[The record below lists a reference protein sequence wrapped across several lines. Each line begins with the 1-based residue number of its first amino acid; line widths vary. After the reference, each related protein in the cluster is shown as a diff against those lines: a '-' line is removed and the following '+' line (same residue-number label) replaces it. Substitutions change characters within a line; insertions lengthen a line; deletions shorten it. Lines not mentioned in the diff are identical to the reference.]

1 MYGYNEHTFYGIVKM
16 EQEIKELFSRHEKLQ
31 PSFTVNFVVYHHKI
45 EVSQYMEVTV
55 YVSDVDEVPHSF
67 IMGVEDA
74 IRSTLGAGY
83 ITINVEPIIDDE
95 EQYDFW
101 EYEDVWDSN
110 LAVWEQEVG
119 GDPSRLTYHYPS
131 TPEEDRQAKKVDW
144 PYYGNIYIETQ
155 RSEINF
161 EQNGNNKELG
171 ELGKY
176 KHMVENLNKVL
187 RYFNEDEI
195 DYKVIKAPNTH
206 NLISKLKSDIEVI
219 TESITKQGKGYL
231 SNLYSGETHEVHREL
246 VLYYDVG
253 LKNAY
258 FSYNAVG
265 YNYQWNT
272 ATPDVYKYLNF
283 AAYYRLNDLSWRGLS
298 HRGWL
303 NDESSGRC
311 VRTLHEELGTYK
323 QLQGLFE
330 EELGSLFTQQEWSIN
345 RGDGSGVIFTMDV
358 LAKGPITTIKE
369 SYKGVM
375 YLNKQGQVVA
385 RLSGYKK
392 LNIEEG
398 KVRLDALR
406 QKLGII

>member
-1 MYGYNEHTFYGIVKM
+1 MYGYNEQTLYNIVRL
-16 EQEIKELFSRHEKLQ
+16 EQEVKELFKKYETLQ
-31 PSFTVNFVVYHHKI
+31 PSFTINFLVYHNKI
-45 EVSQYMEVTV
+45 ELSQYMEVTM

-67 IMGVEDA
+67 IIGVEDA
-74 IRSTLGAGY
+74 IRSTLGVGY
-83 ITINVEPIIDDE
+83 ITINVEYNNDYED
-95 EQYDFW
+95 QYDFW
-101 EYEDVWDSN
+101 DSEDVWDSN
-110 LAVWEQEVG
+110 ITIWEQEVG
-119 GDPSRLTYHYPS
+119 GDPSRLTYHYQS
-131 TPEEDRQAKKVDW
+131 THEEDRQAKKVDW
-144 PYYGNIYIETQ
+144 PYYGNIYIVPQ
-155 RSEINF
+155 RSDINF
-161 EQNGNNKELG
+161 EQNGANKDLG
-171 ELGKY
+171 ELGHY
-176 KHMVENLNKVL
+176 KDLVENLNKVL
-187 RYFNEDEI
+187 RYFNADEI

-258 FSYNAVG
+258 FSYNVVG

-272 ATPDVYKYLNF
+272 AIPDVYKHLNF
-283 AAYYRLNDLSWRGLS
+283 ASYYRLNDLSWKGLS

-303 NDESSGRC
+303 SDESSGRC
-311 VRTLHEELGTYK
+311 VRTLHEELGTYN

-330 EELGSLFTQQEWSIN
+330 EELGSLFNQQEWRIN
-345 RGDGSGVIFTMDV
+345 RGYGSGVILTMDV
-358 LAKGPITTIKE
+358 LVKGPITAIKE
-369 SYKGVM
+369 SYEGVM

-385 RLSGYKK
+385 RLSGYKE